1 MNGTQRSVLRE
12 GIVAGLLGAVVVALW
27 FLLVDL
33 ARGHPFETP
42 AFLGSALFFG
52 VPATPPFEVNAG
64 PVIGYTIVHG
74 LAFVAFGII
83 AAAVIAAA
91 EHEPPLVIAVVIL
104 FAAFETFF
112 LGIVGVLGQAGRE
125 VLPWW
130 EILVGNLFAAIAML
144 WFFLLRHRGL
154 PRLLVGSWASVL
166 REGVVAGIIGA
177 VIVAVWFLAVD
188 GVQGEPLRTPRILAQ
203 GLLRLQDGGSA
214 VVAYSL
220 LHGLAFILFGVVA
233 AVLLAGA
240 EREPMFVFVLVVLF
254 ISFEVFFF
262 GAVVIGARWVL
273 DEIAAW
279 TIFVGNVL
287 ASVAML
293 TYFFKG
299 HRNLPRR
306 MTAAWAEED

>member
-1 MNGTQRSVLRE
+1 MDGTQRSVLRE
-12 GIVAGLLGAVVVALW
+12 GIVAGVLGAVAVALW
-27 FLLVDL
+27 FLIVDV

-52 VPATPPFEVNAG
+52 AAPSPPVQPTAG

-74 LAFVAFGII
+74 LAFIAFGII
-83 AAAVIAAA
+83 AASVIKAA
-91 EHEPPLVIAVVIL
+91 EQEPPLVIAVVIL

-130 EILVGNLFAAIAML
+130 EILAGNLFAAIAML
-144 WFFLLRHRGL
+144 WFFLLRHRAL
-154 PRLLVGSWASVL
+154 PRLLVGSWSGVL
-166 REGVVAGIIGA
+166 REGLMAGVIGA
-177 VIVAVWFLAVD
+177 VIVAIWFLAVD
-188 GVQGEPLRTPRILAQ
+188 SVQGAPLRTPRLLAQ
-203 GLLRLQDGGSA
+203 GILGLEHGPTA
-214 VVAYSL
+214 VLAYSV
-220 LHGLAFILFGVVA
+220 LHGVAFVVFGVVA

-240 EREPMFVFVLVVLF
+240 ERDPMFVFALVILF

-299 HRNLPRR
+299 HRGLARR
-306 MTAAWAEED
+306 MTTAWAEEE